1 MSDIANLNGN
11 KSYQHVGNILKIKKM
26 RNNNL
31 NVVTLS
37 KPDTQQEGSLDP
49 MIAHDQI
56 LSYHRLRPMSTN
68 AIVAPQGG

>member
-49 MIAHDQI
+49 MIAHD
-56 LSYHRLRPMSTN
+56 
-68 AIVAPQGG
+68 